1 MINKRVQAFKY
12 ILLDYISAVLVW
24 VCFFAY
30 RKIYVEPLKFG
41 YSIPL
46 DLDKN
51 FYLAII
57 FIPIYWMTLYYLT
70 GTYKNVYKKSR
81 LKEMVQT
88 FSQTFLGVLVIFF
101 VLILDD
107 QVANYTDYYL
117 SFLTLVTLQFFL
129 TYIPRFII
137 TTRTKF
143 LVKQR
148 IIGFN
153 TLLVGSNDKAYKL
166 Y

>member
-1 MINKRVQAFKY
+1 
-12 ILLDYISAVLVW
+12 
-24 VCFFAY
+24 
-30 RKIYVEPLKFG
+30 
-41 YSIPL
+41 
-46 DLDKN
+46 
-51 FYLAII
+51 
-57 FIPIYWMTLYYLT
+57 
-70 GTYKNVYKKSR
+70 
-81 LKEMVQT
+81 MVQT

-166 Y
+166 YKEIEDAKESVGYKF